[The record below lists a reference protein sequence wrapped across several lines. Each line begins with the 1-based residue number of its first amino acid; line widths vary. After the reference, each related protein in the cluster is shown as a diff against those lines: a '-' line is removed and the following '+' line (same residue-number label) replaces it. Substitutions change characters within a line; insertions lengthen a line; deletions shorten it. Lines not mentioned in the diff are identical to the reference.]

1 MTGFF
6 IWSAVAL
13 VLVGIGIWDWN
24 SKTPVGF
31 YSGIKPTKVTDVRR
45 YNHSVAIMWFVYA
58 FVFELLGLPLEFI
71 DERLTTV
78 SAQRVL
84 LQADLSRQKRREVVD
99 KVAAAYILQTWLD
112 RKNRS
117 DI

>member
-1 MTGFF
+1 MMTGFF

-31 YSGIKPTKVTDVRR
+31 YSGIKPPKVTDVRR

-58 FVFELLGLPLEFI
+58 FVFELLGLPLMLSE
-71 DERLTTV
+71 EN
-78 SAQRVL
+78 SAGVIL
-84 LQADLSRQKRREVVD
+84 GAVGVVFSIIILAIAYNVILSKYE
-99 KVAAAYILQTWLD
+99 A
-112 RKNRS
+112 
-117 DI
+117 

>member
-1 MTGFF
+1 MMTGFF

-31 YSGIKPTKVTDVRR
+31 YSGIKPPEVTDVRR

-58 FVFELLGLPLEFI
+58 FVFELLGLPLMLSE
-71 DERLTTV
+71 EN
-78 SAQRVL
+78 SAGVIFGALGVIFSIIVL
-84 LQADLSRQKRREVVD
+84 AIAYNVILSKYE
-99 KVAAAYILQTWLD
+99 A
-112 RKNRS
+112 
-117 DI
+117 